1 MFHALSTHL
10 PNRRSTGSV
19 RSAAKN
25 GHVLCNG
32 KTLKEFKLQFAHLI
46 NEASKTTQFGF
57 PILEKMSTKLTW
69 SHYYELIE
77 YALEGIITRF
87 T

>member
-57 PILEKMSTKLTW
+57 SNFGDNVHKIDMEPLLRTDRVRPRG
-69 SHYYELIE
+69 YYN
-77 YALEGIITRF
+77 
-87 T
+87 

>member
-1 MFHALSTHL
+1 M
-10 PNRRSTGSV
+10 V
-19 RSAAKN
+19 IY

-77 YALEGIITRF
+77 YALEGIKTRF

>member
-1 MFHALSTHL
+1 MRYLRTCLIDARLARHIY
-10 PNRRSTGSV
+10 
-19 RSAAKN
+19 AAKS

-57 PILEKMSTKLTW
+57 SNFGDNVHKIDMEPLLRTDRVRPRG
-69 SHYYELIE
+69 YYN
-77 YALEGIITRF
+77 
-87 T
+87 

>member
-1 MFHALSTHL
+1 MRYLRTCLIDARLARHIY
-10 PNRRSTGSV
+10 
-19 RSAAKN
+19 AAKN

-57 PILEKMSTKLTW
+57 SNFGDNVHKIDMEPLLRTDRVRPRG
-69 SHYYELIE
+69 YYN
-77 YALEGIITRF
+77 
-87 T
+87 

>member
-10 PNRRSTGSV
+10 PNRRSIGSV

-57 PILEKMSTKLTW
+57 SNFGDNVHKIDMESLLQTNGIHPIG
-69 SHYYELIE
+69 Y
-77 YALEGIITRF
+77 
-87 T
+87 